1 MAIGNSYPIDKNV
14 EDQDLFIGTKYSNRQ
29 TVNFPAESLA
39 DYLNKHGK
47 ISIAGQMSFQF
58 VIAGP
63 TQGTISFIDL
73 EGDNTPFSE
82 ITSLRIALYDLGS
95 QDVAAFLD
103 YIVGSQ
109 IMISQQKQISTFGHY
124 TVSFY
129 QEDTMPGFYIIGLQ
143 YIGGNGALAED
154 EFYDIAVF
162 YPFPSSTDK
171 TEVFIQSTPA
181 NPWLIN
187 HSLNKFPSVTMV
199 LSTGQVGV
207 ADIVYIDENNLTIT
221 FSGDESG
228 KAYLN

>member
-63 TQGTISFIDL
+63 TQGTISFVDL
-73 EGDNTPFSE
+73 EGSGTPFSDV
-82 ITSLRIALYDLGS
+82 TSLRVAVNDLGN
-95 QDVAAFLD
+95 QNVVEFLT
-103 YIVGSQ
+103 YIIGSQ
-109 IMISQQKQISTFGHY
+109 IMISEQNAISSFGHY
-124 TVSFY
+124 KITTYV
-129 QEDTMPGFYIIGLQ
+129 EDTIPGFYILGLT
-143 YIGGNGALAED
+143 YIGGNGELIED
-154 EFYDIAVF
+154 VYYDMSMF
-162 YPFPSSTDK
+162 YPFPTGDK
-171 TEVFIQSTPA
+171 TFVFTQDTPA
-181 NPWLIN
+181 NPWIIEHDLD
-187 HSLNKFPSVTMV
+187 KFPSVTMV
-199 LSTGQVGV
+199 LSTGQVGM